1 MTMAT
6 PTDEVAVDA
15 LVEQADQLCT
25 IHDHITRVIAALDVS
40 QGSFS
45 DQYAQTSTTDFAFKS
60 VVRMFLYQHAR
71 GFNESELHRRL
82 KGTAYVFIRFELG
95 RAPTQQAIN
104 YMWRR
109 RFSLAD
115 RRAITA
121 TARQIRAVA
130 ANHEILADG
139 EPRLH
144 PSEVSDEV
152 TDEHIMQAIRTARD
166 RGLGAFETDRAA
178 NAQYPDEL
186 FFERQAYLN
195 LADVGT
201 TTPRRRFDRL
211 SDWNKTPHGDT
222 HLRTMKQI
230 GAPLEQTSLTDYTDG
245 ERPLDWQRIRDAIL
259 EPFHAG
265 LDCLLA
271 EIDANDGLREPVIA
285 AIDITHWEFYPSPY
299 KDDDDVKPDD
309 DVVIVDGKEKVPKEE
324 FPEMVSG
331 DKEGRSYKFATLTII
346 GQNTPIVLGI
356 EPVREASAWEGD
368 ASQIT
373 NHSKADIVRRLLAQ
387 AEQHVE
393 IHKLF
398 ADREFDALEVRDV
411 IDRHGITYL
420 IPKTV
425 YAADLDKI
433 EKIEAHPLADV
444 AVERA
449 VSLFVNGR
457 SHELSFMYVPSTEED
472 GTYAVFTSNRDVTP
486 DQAMGLTAQ
495 YSWRWQIE
503 SEYKTIKKHFL
514 PTTASRDYRVR
525 LLYFVI
531 GVVMYNVW
539 RLTNLL
545 LREALSVD
553 LGAKPPLR
561 AGEVV
566 ELIGFCLA
574 PTD

>member
-1 MTMAT
+1 MPT
-6 PTDEVAVDA
+6 PQTEVAVDA
-15 LVEQADQLCT
+15 LVEQAEELCT
-25 IHDHITRVIAALDVS
+25 LHDHITRVIANLDVL

-45 DQYAQTSTTDFAFKS
+45 DQYGRTSTTDFAFES
-60 VVRMFLYQHAR
+60 VVQMFLYQYAR
-71 GFNESELHRRL
+71 GFNDSELHRRL

-115 RRAITA
+115 RQAIEA
-121 TARQIRAVA
+121 TAREIRAVA
-130 ANHEILADG
+130 ADHDIVSDG
-139 EPRLH
+139 EPRLD
-144 PSEVSDEV
+144 PGEVSDEGV

-178 NAQYPDEL
+178 NARYPDDL

-211 SDWNKTPHGDT
+211 SDWNNTPHGDT

-230 GAPLEQTSLTDYTDG
+230 AAPTEQTSLTDFADG
-245 ERPLDWQRIRDAIL
+245 ERPPDWQRIREAIL
-259 EPFHAG
+259 EPFHTG
-265 LDCLLA
+265 LECLLE

-285 AIDITHWEFYPSPY
+285 AVDITHWDFYSSPY
-299 KDDDDVKPDD
+299 KDDDDVEPDD
-309 DVVIVDGKEKVPKEE
+309 DVVIVNGKEKVPKDE

-346 GQNTPIVLGI
+346 GQDTPIVLGI

-368 ASQIT
+368 ASQVQ
-373 NHSKADIVRRLLAQ
+373 NHSKADIVQRLLEQ

-411 IDRHGITYL
+411 IDRHDITYL
-420 IPKTV
+420 IPRPI
-425 YAADLDKI
+425 YAADIDQI
-433 EKIEAHPLADV
+433 EKLENHPLADV

-449 VSLFVNGR
+449 VTLSVNNR

-472 GTYAVFTSNRDVTP
+472 GKYAVFTTNRDVTP
-486 DQAMGLTAQ
+486 DQVMGLTAQ

-503 SEYKTIKKHFL
+503 SEYKTIKHNFL
-514 PTTASRDYRVR
+514 PTTASTDYRVR
-525 LLYFVI
+525 LLYFTLGVI
-531 GVVMYNVW
+531 MYNVW

-545 LREALSVD
+545 LREAVSKN

-561 AGEVV
+561 AGELV
-566 ELIGFCLA
+566 ELVGFCLV
-574 PTD
+574 PPD

>member
-1 MTMAT
+1 MPT
-6 PTDEVAVDA
+6 PRTGVAVDA
-15 LVEQADQLCT
+15 LVEQAEELCT
-25 IHDHITRVIAALDVS
+25 LHDHITRVIAALDVS
-40 QGSFS
+40 KGSFS
-45 DQYAQTSTTDFAFKS
+45 DQYGRTSTTDFAFES

-71 GFNESELHRRL
+71 RFNDSELHRRL
-82 KGTAYVFIRFELG
+82 KGTAYVHIRFELG

-115 RRAITA
+115 RQAIEA
-121 TARQIRAVA
+121 TAREIRAVA
-130 ANHEILADG
+130 ADHDIVSDG
-139 EPRLH
+139 EPRLD
-144 PSEVSDEV
+144 PDEVSDEGV

-178 NAQYPDEL
+178 NAQYPDDL

-211 SDWNKTPHGDT
+211 SDWDKTPHGDT

-230 GAPLEQTSLTDYTDG
+230 AAPAQQTSLTDYADG
-245 ERPLDWQRIRDAIL
+245 ERPLDWRRIRDEIL

-265 LDCLLA
+265 LECLL
-271 EIDANDGLREPVIA
+271 EELDATDGLAEPVIA
-285 AIDITHWEFYPSPY
+285 AVDITHWEFYPSPY

-309 DVVIVDGKEKVPKEE
+309 DVVIVNSEKKVPKEE

-346 GQNTPIVLGI
+346 GQDTPIVLGI

-368 ASQIT
+368 ASQVDS
-373 NHSKADIVRRLLAQ
+373 HSKADIVRRLLEQ
-387 AEQHVE
+387 ASQHVE

-398 ADREFDALEVRDV
+398 ADREFDAMEVRDV
-411 IDRHGITYL
+411 IDRRNITYL
-420 IPKTV
+420 IPRPV
-425 YAADLDKI
+425 YAADLDHI
-433 EKIEAHPLADV
+433 ENIEAHPLADV

-449 VSLFVNGR
+449 VTLSVDDR
-457 SHELSFMYVPSTEED
+457 THDLSFMYVPSTEED
-472 GTYAVFTSNRDVTP
+472 GKYAVFTTNRDVTP

-495 YSWRWQIE
+495 YSHRWQIE
-503 SEYKTIKKHFL
+503 SEYKTIKHHFL
-514 PTTASRDYRVR
+514 PTAASTDYCVR
-525 LLYFVI
+525 LLYFVL
-531 GVVMYNVW
+531 GVVMYNIW

-545 LREALSVD
+545 LREAVSSN

-566 ELIGFCLA
+566 ELVGFCLV
-574 PTD
+574 PPD

>member
-1 MTMAT
+1 MPT
-6 PTDEVAVDA
+6 PQTEFAVDA
-15 LVEQADQLCT
+15 LVEQAEALCT

-40 QGSFS
+40 QSSFS
-45 DQYAQTSTTDFAFKS
+45 DQYGRTSTTDFAFES

-71 GFNESELHRRL
+71 GFNDSELYRRL
-82 KGTAYVFIRFELG
+82 KGTAYVYVRFELG

-115 RRAITA
+115 RRAIKA
-121 TARQIRAVA
+121 TAREIRTVA
-130 ANHEILADG
+130 ADHDIVSDG
-139 EPRLH
+139 EPRLD
-144 PSEVSDEV
+144 PGKVSDTGV
-152 TDEHIMQAIRTARD
+152 TDKHIIQAIRTARD

-178 NAQYPDEL
+178 NARYPDDL

-211 SDWNKTPHGDT
+211 SDWDNTPHGDT

-230 GAPLEQTSLTDYTDG
+230 AAPAEQTSLSDFADG
-245 ERPLDWQRIRDAIL
+245 ERPLDWQRIREAIL

-265 LDCLLA
+265 LEYLLE
-271 EIDANDGLREPVIA
+271 EINANDGLREPVIA
-285 AIDITHWEFYPSPY
+285 AVDITHWEFYPSPY
-299 KDDDDVKPDD
+299 KDDDDVEPED
-309 DVVIVDGKEKVPKEE
+309 DVVIVNGKQKVPKGE

-331 DKEGRSYKFATLTII
+331 DKEGRSYKFATLTVI
-346 GQNTPIVLGI
+346 GQDTPIVLGI

-368 ASQIT
+368 ASQIES
-373 NHSKADIVRRLLAQ
+373 HSKADIVRRLLEQ
-387 AEQHVE
+387 ATQHVE
-393 IHKLF
+393 SHKLF
-398 ADREFDALEVRDV
+398 ADREFDAMEVRDV
-411 IDRHGITYL
+411 IDRHDITYL
-420 IPKTV
+420 IPRPV
-425 YAADLDKI
+425 YAADLDQI
-433 EKIEAHPLADV
+433 EELEAHPLADV

-449 VSLFVNGR
+449 VTLSVGGR

-472 GTYAVFTSNRDVTP
+472 GKYAVFTTNRDVTP
-486 DQAMGLTAQ
+486 DQVMGLTAQ
-495 YSWRWQIE
+495 YSHRWQIE
-503 SEYKTIKKHFL
+503 SEYKTIKHHFL
-514 PTTASRDYRVR
+514 PTTASTDYRVR
-525 LLYFVI
+525 LLYFVL

-545 LREALSVD
+545 FREAVAGN

-566 ELIGFCLA
+566 ELVGFCLV
-574 PTD
+574 PPD